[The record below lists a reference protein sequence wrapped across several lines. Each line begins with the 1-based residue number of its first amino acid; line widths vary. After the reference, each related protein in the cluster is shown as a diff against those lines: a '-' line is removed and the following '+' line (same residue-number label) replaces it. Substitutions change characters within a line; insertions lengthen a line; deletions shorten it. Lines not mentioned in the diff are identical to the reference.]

1 MSRTEQKQAEGRF
14 LEFRGLEELA
24 EYIGLYYPEEIHVFA
39 AVEGWYTRNEQG
51 DPELDRDELNDFLRR
66 YGAGI
71 VCQSLAGGIYCEI
84 VED

>member
-1 MSRTEQKQAEGRF
+1 MSRTEQKQADGRF

-24 EYIGLYYPEEIHVFA
+24 EYIGYYFPEEIHVVA

-71 VCQSLAGGIYCEI
+71 VCQSLTGGIYCEI

>member
-1 MSRTEQKQAEGRF
+1 MSRTEQEQAEGRF

-39 AVEGWYTRNEQG
+39 AVEHWYTEDDQG
-51 DPELDRDELNDFLRR
+51 KRHLDRDALNDFLRR

-71 VCQSLAGGIYCEI
+71 RYRTGEDYLQCET